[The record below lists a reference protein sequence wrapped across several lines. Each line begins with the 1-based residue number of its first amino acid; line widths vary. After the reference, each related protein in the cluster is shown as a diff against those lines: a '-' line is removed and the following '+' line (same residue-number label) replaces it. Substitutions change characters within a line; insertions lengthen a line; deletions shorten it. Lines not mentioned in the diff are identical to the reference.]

1 MRIDI
6 EGGLMKSSFDL
17 KNGIGKIT
25 PESLDDVY
33 LLEGIITPES
43 VLKAKTLRSK
53 EIRRGEERVKGKKEM
68 ILLAVKVE
76 KISFADNQLRVNG
89 KIVEGP
95 EDLERGYHT
104 IEIEQGTFF
113 TLQKVWKSWEIDKIK
128 KAAKQ
133 HEKVLICILAE
144 AEADLFLLKEQ
155 TKHIVHFTCSLGKKS
170 GVSTKL
176 QYFADILNVF
186 RKYDDVKYFFVAGPA
201 FAKEDLLKYLKEK
214 DREVA
219 KKVIIET
226 VQQTGE
232 LGLGEL
238 LKSNAIEKVTKLSRI
253 SEETSAVERLLE
265 EIAKDGLAVYGLN
278 ETKNALESGAVE
290 TLLISD
296 KKVRSVEELLEK
308 AEAVKTKIMIISSE
322 HQAGE
327 KLLGLGGIA
336 GFLRYRINI

>member
-1 MRIDI
+1 
-6 EGGLMKSSFDL
+6 MKSSFDL
-17 KNGIGKIT
+17 KNGIGRIT

-33 LLEGIITPES
+33 LLEGIITPGA
-43 VLKAKTLRSK
+43 VLKAKTLRSR
-53 EIRRGEERVKGKKEM
+53 EIWRGEERVKGKKEM
-68 ILLAVKVE
+68 ILIAIAVE
-76 KISFADNQLRVNG
+76 KILFAENQLRVNG

-104 IEIEQGTFF
+104 IEIEPGTFF
-113 TLQKVWKSWEIDKIK
+113 TLQKDWKSWEIDKIK

-133 HEKVLICILAE
+133 HEKVLICIMDE
-144 AEADLFLLKEQ
+144 SEADIFLMQERA
-155 TKHIVHFTCSLGKKS
+155 KHITHFTCSLGKKS

-186 RKYDDVKYFFVAGPA
+186 RNYEDVKYFFVAGPA

-238 LKSNAIEKVTKLSRI
+238 LKGGSLAKVIKLSRL

-278 ETKNALESGAVE
+278 ETQKALESGAVE
-290 TLLISD
+290 VLLVSD
-296 KKVRSVEELLEK
+296 KKVREFESELEK

-322 HQAGE
+322 HQSGA

-336 GFLRYRINI
+336 GFLRYRII